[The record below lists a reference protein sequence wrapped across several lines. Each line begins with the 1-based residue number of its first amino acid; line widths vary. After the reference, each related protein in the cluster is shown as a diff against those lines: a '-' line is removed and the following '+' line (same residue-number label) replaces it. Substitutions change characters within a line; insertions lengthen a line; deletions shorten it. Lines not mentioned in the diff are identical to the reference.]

1 MQKFLSLILIVGHV
15 MRSICLSHMHFSSIK
30 ISVPSFGRQKIPC
43 PDITL
48 IFCLCY
54 VHSLFAAH
62 GVGK

>member
-1 MQKFLSLILIVGHV
+1 MFISYALFKH
-15 MRSICLSHMHFSSIK
+15 K
-30 ISVPSFGRQKIPC
+30 IYVPSFGRQKIPC

-54 VHSLFAAH
+54 VYSLFAAH